1 MASVNDLLR
10 FLTGFAPLELQLDF
24 DNSGFLVGHG
34 DAEVK
39 RVLLALDITNDVIEE
54 AIQKEANLIISHHPI
69 IFHPLASL
77 TDNGAGSKVMR
88 LAENRIAAICM
99 HTNLDIADGGV
110 NDVLIRLLGAS
121 CTDSL
126 DKDGCGRVGF
136 LPEPLSLERFL
147 KHCKSILHTNGIR
160 YVNAGKPVQK
170 LAVMGGAGADSL
182 RDAYEK
188 GCDTYVTADV
198 KYHQFLDALEL
209 GVNLIDADHF
219 CTENPIIPVLAEMLE
234 KAYPNIRFL
243 ISEKHR
249 ALISFC

>member
-147 KHCKSILHTNGIR
+147 EHCKSILHTNGIR

>member
-10 FLTGFAPLELQLDF
+10 FLTVFAPLELQLDF

-147 KHCKSILHTNGIR
+147 EHCKSILHTNGIR

>member
-10 FLTGFAPLELQLDF
+10 YLTGFASLELQLDF

-147 KHCKSILHTNGIR
+147 EHCKSILHTNGIR

>member
-24 DNSGFLVGHG
+24 DNSGFLVGYG

-147 KHCKSILHTNGIR
+147 EHCKSILHTNGIR